1 MASTCGARASLVT
14 IDLALAACSR
24 YLRSF
29 AVSWETPGI
38 MTTPWVTQR
47 REIVRRE
54 GRSKCRRLWVLC
66 VHVCVWMLCM
76 HVCVCA
82 MCMCVWRVLCMHM
95 CVWRRSRDNLRCH
108 SSSTIY
114 LVFETWYFIALELA
128 SWPKL
133 ASCWALGIHLSLP
146 PQGWDYKHVSSHLAS
161 FLFKIGSG
169 DPTQYEENGGMQN
182 RIDDS
187 FDIICCIGIEAP
199 PKMITLTVTVSY
211 FIWVAIKVVGRQ
223 KWDIW

>member
-1 MASTCGARASLVT
+1 MLLSWRVPIYLRSSRKLIQPGRLVSDTRSLVWREGQSALMASTCGARASLVT

-114 LVFETWYFIALELA
+114 LVFET
-128 SWPKL
+128 
-133 ASCWALGIHLSLP
+133 
-146 PQGWDYKHVSSHLAS
+146 
-161 FLFKIGSG
+161 
-169 DPTQYEENGGMQN
+169 
-182 RIDDS
+182 
-187 FDIICCIGIEAP
+187 
-199 PKMITLTVTVSY
+199 
-211 FIWVAIKVVGRQ
+211 
-223 KWDIW
+223 